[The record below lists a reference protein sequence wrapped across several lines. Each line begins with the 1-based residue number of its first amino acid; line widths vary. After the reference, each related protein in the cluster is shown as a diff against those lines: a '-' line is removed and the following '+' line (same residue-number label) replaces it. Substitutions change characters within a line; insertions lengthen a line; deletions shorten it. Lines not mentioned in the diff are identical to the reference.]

1 MIAPRIPS
9 TNVESTEM
17 SSASLLVSSKSS
29 PAITNPIAAR
39 FLSDEDLDLANL
51 SDAEFDRLSAIAWRA
66 MQATNTQDAVIYRH
80 GCFVVEPGHEHL
92 MPLIRSGAI

>member
-1 MIAPRIPS
+1 MVAHQESIAA
-9 TNVESTEM
+9 NM
-17 SSASLLVSSKSS
+17 
-29 PAITNPIAAR
+29 NPIAAR
-39 FLSDEDLDLANL
+39 FLSDEDLDLANI

-66 MQATNTQDAVIYRH
+66 MQATNAQDAVIYRH

>member
-1 MIAPRIPS
+1 MVAHQESIAA
-9 TNVESTEM
+9 NM
-17 SSASLLVSSKSS
+17 
-29 PAITNPIAAR
+29 NPIAAR

-66 MQATNTQDAVIYRH
+66 MQATNAQDAVIYRH

>member
-1 MIAPRIPS
+1 M
-9 TNVESTEM
+9 
-17 SSASLLVSSKSS
+17 
-29 PAITNPIAAR
+29 NPIAAR
-39 FLSDEDLDLANL
+39 FLSDEDLDLANI

-66 MQATNTQDAVIYRH
+66 MQATNAQDAVIYRH

>member
-1 MIAPRIPS
+1 M
-9 TNVESTEM
+9 
-17 SSASLLVSSKSS
+17 
-29 PAITNPIAAR
+29 NPIAAR

-80 GCFVVEPGHEHL
+80 GCIVVEPGHEHL